1 MGFQK
6 PVVSEEMDSEQALRD
21 AVALAGSAQKVVL
34 CLGEHR
40 ECTGEAASREVSF
53 TISEPMLRFFD
64 LSMNH
69 VSEPGDFWIF
79 IGPDSRTENMARLTL
94 LDA

>member
-34 CLGEHR
+34 CLGEH
-40 ECTGEAASREVSF
+40 REVSF